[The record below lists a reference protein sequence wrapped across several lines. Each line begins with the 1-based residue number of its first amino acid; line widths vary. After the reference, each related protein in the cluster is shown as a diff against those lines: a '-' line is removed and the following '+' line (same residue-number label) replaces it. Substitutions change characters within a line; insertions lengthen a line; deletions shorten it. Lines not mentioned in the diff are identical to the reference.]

1 MHFCVDNKI
10 FANMKNVVGQT
21 PRGEDF
27 FPRENII
34 NKIYRRL
41 DAGSHV
47 FLAAPRRVG
56 KTSIMRFMEDHPRPG
71 FHFVYIITESA
82 HDSEAFYQKLLEEL
96 LKSTALTNLAKQKE
110 KVSGLVKSIIERV
123 EKIKISVI
131 EVNLQ
136 RKEAETYQAAFEK
149 FIAEYGDGENML
161 VIMVDEFPQTVENIK
176 IKHGN
181 ATAQTF
187 LRLNREQ
194 RQQADKN
201 VRFIYTGSIGLP
213 AVVKKLTSTSV
224 INDLNVIEIPP
235 LTNEEAEELICRLLG
250 HYQVQYKPE
259 MVAYLLDKIKW
270 LIPFHIQL
278 AVQELI
284 DVFETT
290 NQPLDETS
298 VEKAFAQ
305 LLNVRNDIYF
315 EHYFSRLKDVF
326 VKPQL
331 GFVIQL
337 LDILAEKGTLS
348 KEAVNELAVQYQVS
362 DDLEAMLDALMYDG
376 YFHFDNSINAYRFNS
391 YLLQSWWDKK
401 NLK

>member
-1 MHFCVDNKI
+1 
-10 FANMKNVVGQT
+10 MKNVVGQT

-27 FPRENII
+27 FPREGII

-41 DAGSHV
+41 ESGAHV

-56 KTSIMRFMEDHPRPG
+56 KTSIMRYMEDHPRPG

-82 HDSEAFYQKLLEEL
+82 HDSEAFYQKLLDEL
-96 LKSTALTNLAKQKE
+96 LKSAALTNLAKQKE
-110 KVSGLVKSIIERV
+110 KVSGLVKSIIEKV
-123 EKIKISVI
+123 EKVKIAGI

-136 RKEAETYQAAFEK
+136 RKAAETYQAAFEK
-149 FIAEYGDGENML
+149 FIAEYNEGENML

-176 IKHGN
+176 IKHGE
-181 ATAQTF
+181 AEAQTF

-194 RQQADKN
+194 RQQANQN

-224 INDLNVIEIPP
+224 INDLNVVDILP
-235 LTNEEAEELICRLLG
+235 LTPEEAEDLTQRLLNR
-250 HYQVQYKPE
+250 YQVKYKPE
-259 MVAYLLDKIKW
+259 MVGYLLGKIKW

-278 AVQELI
+278 AAQELI

-290 NQPLDETS
+290 NQPLDEAS
-298 VEKAFAQ
+298 VDRAFAQ

-315 EHYFSRLKDVF
+315 EHYYTRLELAFPKS
-326 VKPQL
+326 QH
-331 GFVIQL
+331 GFITTL
-337 LDILAEKGTLS
+337 LDRLAKQDSLS
-348 KEAVNELAVQYQVS
+348 QDAMNALAAKYQLS
-362 DDLEAMLDALMYDG
+362 DSLEAILEALVYDG
-376 YFHFDNSINAYRFNS
+376 YFHFDKSINAYRFNS

-401 NLK
+401 NLR

>member
-1 MHFCVDNKI
+1 
-10 FANMKNVVGQT
+10 MKNVVGQT

-27 FPRENII
+27 FPREGII

-41 DAGSHV
+41 EAGSHI

-56 KTSIMRFMEDHPRPG
+56 KTSIMRFLEDNPRKG
-71 FHFVYIITESA
+71 YHFVYVITESA
-82 HDSEAFYQKLLEEL
+82 HDSESFYQKLLEEI
-96 LKSTALTNLAKQKE
+96 LKSPAIGKLAKHKE
-110 KVSGLVKSIIERV
+110 SVSKLVKSVFEKVERV
-123 EKIKISVI
+123 KISWL

-136 RKEAETYQAAFEK
+136 QKEKETFQSAFEK
-149 FIAEYGDGENML
+149 LIAEYDDGDNML

-176 IKHGN
+176 LKHGD
-181 ATAQTF
+181 AEAQTF

-235 LTNEEAEELICRLLG
+235 LTPTEAEDLTRQLLG
-250 HYQVQYKPE
+250 RYQVQYKAE
-259 MVAYLLDKIKW
+259 MVSYLLEKIKW

-290 NQPLDETS
+290 NQQLDEDS
-298 VEKAFAQ
+298 VERAFTQ

-315 EHYFSRLKDVF
+315 EHYYSRLKDAF
-326 VKPQL
+326 SASHQA
-331 GFVIQL
+331 FAADL
-337 LDILAEKGTLS
+337 LDMLAEKETLS
-348 KEAVNELAVQYQVS
+348 QEAVNELAKQHQLEA
-362 DDLEAMLDALMYDG
+362 DLESILEALMYDG

-401 NLK
+401 NLH